1 MAAAPD
7 AHESLRERARR
18 ALMDNPDPELLLT
31 AVPPNPGTQA
41 AFLAAQGVQA
51 PQVSA
56 QATMGA
62 QAAQAAYQATQA
74 PQASQAA
81 RAPQAP
87 QAAEAAAEPSSTA
100 GHIADRLQA
109 IAMVRE
115 LEPRRACYAD
125 RVKELSRSLT
135 NLPEHS
141 VHFRTVLDRLR
152 EAHGEWQVLE
162 EQLQA
167 AQYVIRSTQ
176 WLVDLLA
183 DPYTGSREVATGE
196 GQ

>member
-18 ALMDNPDPELLLT
+18 ALMDNPDPELLLA
-31 AVPPNPGTQA
+31 AVPPNPGSQA
-41 AFLAAQGVQA
+41 AIFAAQGAQA
-51 PQVSA
+51 PQAAHQAA
-56 QATMGA
+56 QGA
-62 QAAQAAYQATQA
+62 QAAQAAFQATQGAQPAEGA
-74 PQASQAA
+74 PFALGTP
-81 RAPQAP
+81 APAI
-87 QAAEAAAEPSSTA
+87 EPSSSE
-100 GHIADRLQA
+100 GHIASRLRA

-125 RVKELSRSLT
+125 RVRELSRSLT
-135 NLPEHS
+135 HLPEHS

-167 AQYVIRSTQ
+167 AQYIIRSTQ

-183 DPYTGSREVATGE
+183 DPYIGSREVAAGE

>member
-1 MAAAPD
+1 MAAAPE

-18 ALMDNPDPELLLT
+18 ALMDNPDPELLLA
-31 AVPPNPGTQA
+31 AVPPNPGSQA
-41 AFLAAQGVQA
+41 ATPAA
-51 PQVSA
+51 
-56 QATMGA
+56 
-62 QAAQAAYQATQA
+62 
-74 PQASQAA
+74 QASQA
-81 RAPQAP
+81 PP
-87 QAAEAAAEPSSTA
+87 TFDPPSNA
-100 GHIADRLQA
+100 GHIANRLQA

-125 RVKELSRSLT
+125 RVRELSRSLT
-135 NLPEHS
+135 HLPEHS

-183 DPYTGSREVATGE
+183 DPYTGSREVAGGE
-196 GQ
+196 GR

>member
-31 AVPPNPGTQA
+31 AVPPTP
-41 AFLAAQGVQA
+41 
-51 PQVSA
+51 
-56 QATMGA
+56 GA
-62 QAAQAAYQATQA
+62 QAAFQAAQGA
-74 PQASQAA
+74 
-81 RAPQAP
+81 QAP
-87 QAAEAAAEPSSTA
+87 QAAGQAAQVAQAAQIAYQSTSQGSQAAQVAEPTPAAS
-100 GHIADRLQA
+100 HIADRLQA

-183 DPYTGSREVATGE
+183 DPYTGSREVAE
-196 GQ
+196 GVSQ